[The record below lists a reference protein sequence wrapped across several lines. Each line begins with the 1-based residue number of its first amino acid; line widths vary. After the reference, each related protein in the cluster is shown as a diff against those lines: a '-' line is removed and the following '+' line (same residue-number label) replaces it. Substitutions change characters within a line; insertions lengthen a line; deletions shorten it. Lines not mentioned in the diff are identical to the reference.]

1 MTIFQSIFQF
11 YQPVNSIR
19 IVMIASSMLIA
30 LYTPSTETQGNI
42 LNPIVDDYEY
52 VS

>member
-1 MTIFQSIFQF
+1 
-11 YQPVNSIR
+11 
-19 IVMIASSMLIA
+19 MIASSMLIA

-52 VS
+52 VSKHRTATQIRSIK